1 MSLFQF
7 TTSIINLNN
16 YSDNHSLDTL
26 QLLVNRTK
34 RKRRKKRTEKEQA
47 PTGSERVKVIDMKT
61 GKKVRGFFYIF
72 LNFEYE
78 RMFLFFGVFFAEY
91 VIFPIC
97 IRKIYLGMFDTVQ
110 KMCFFAYQMYTDQC
124 GYRNVYPAWTF
135 IISLSF

>member
-7 TTSIINLNN
+7 TTSIINLND

-72 LNFEYE
+72 FK
-78 RMFLFFGVFFAEY
+78 F
-91 VIFPIC
+91 
-97 IRKIYLGMFDTVQ
+97 
-110 KMCFFAYQMYTDQC
+110 
-124 GYRNVYPAWTF
+124 
-135 IISLSF
+135 